1 MPVAPFPFIDV
12 AGPPHERGLD
22 YGRQAA
28 ERVHKSEEIYVRA
41 MEQRG
46 FRWDEVKRL
55 AREFVPAVADL
66 NLHYLDEM
74 EGIAAGAGV
83 GLETVIVVNAR
94 SEIFNG
100 RTSDARRAAD
110 AAMPTEGCTGALAL
124 GSATRDGRLIH
135 GQNWDFN
142 AECVESAVVLRVGH
156 EDGTSLMTFVE
167 AGGLARSGFNG
178 AGIAVT
184 ANALKSDRDFN
195 RGGVPLSIVRRRILE
210 ARTFAE
216 AIGAVTSVERAIANN
231 MMLSAAAGDEAID
244 LETIPGDIF
253 PLWPDEAG
261 LMVHAN
267 HFRSPVA
274 LTKIVDGHVAE
285 RMPGT
290 LYRDRRV
297 MRHLATRAGDLTIE
311 DFKTAFSD
319 DFGTPYAVCR
329 PPCPSEEGIEASTVA
344 TVIFDTA
351 NGELHARPAPY
362 DPETGYTV
370 YHLRDG
376 ARDVAAQ

>member
-1 MPVAPFPFIDV
+1 MTPFPFVDV
-12 AGPPHERGLD
+12 AGPPRERGLD

-28 ERVHKSEEIYVRA
+28 ARVHESEEIYVRA
-41 MEQRG
+41 MERRG
-46 FRWDEVKRL
+46 FRWGEVKRL

-66 NLHYLDEM
+66 GQRYVDEM

-100 RTSDARRAAD
+100 RSPDARRAAD

-124 GSATRDGRLIH
+124 GSATREGRLIH

-142 AECVESAVVLRVGH
+142 AECVHSAVVLRVRYDNGA
-156 EDGTSLMTFVE
+156 SLMTFVE
-167 AGGLARSGFNG
+167 AGGLARSGFNDL
-178 AGIAVT
+178 GIAVT
-184 ANALKSDRDFN
+184 ANSLKSDRDFD
-195 RGGVPLSIVRRRILE
+195 RRGVPLSIVRRRILE

-216 AIGAVTSVERAIANN
+216 AIGAVTSVDRAIANN
-231 MMLSAAAGDEAID
+231 MMLSAAVGDEAID
-244 LETIPGDIF
+244 LETVPGDVF

-267 HFRSPVA
+267 HFRSSA
-274 LTKIVDGHVAE
+274 GLAKIVDRGLAE
-285 RMPGT
+285 RRPGT

-297 MRHLATRAGDLTIE
+297 LRHLAPRAGHLTIE

-319 DFGTPYAVCR
+319 SFGAPYAVCR
-329 PPCPSEEGIEASTVA
+329 SPSIGEEGIEASTVA
-344 TVIFDTA
+344 TVILDAA

-362 DPETGYTV
+362 DPDTGYTV
-370 YHLRDG
+370 YHLRDN
-376 ARDVAAQ
+376 ACDAAAQ